1 MTDKEYEHVITILKK
16 IEMKIMKDYH
26 DLCFKCRCDVMLW
39 ADVFE
44 KFRNNSLKNYRLC
57 PSHFLSAPGLSWDAM
72 LKMTVINLELIPD
85 PGMHIFLEKSTRS
98 GISNRYSKAKKK
110 IFKISWPKIR
120 IKISKNLYGLQC
132 LNFFQQVDSNA

>member
-1 MTDKEYEHVITILKK
+1 MTDKEYEHGIAILKK

-57 PSHFLSAPGLSWDAM
+57 PSHFLSAPSLSWDAT
-72 LKMTVINLELIPD
+72 LKMTKINLELIPD
-85 PGMHIFLEKSTRS
+85 PDSIYSWKKVQEVEFLIDIARPT
-98 GISNRYSKAKKK
+98 
-110 IFKISWPKIR
+110 
-120 IKISKNLYGLQC
+120 KNI
-132 LNFFQQVDSNA
+132 